1 MSQMQFREE
10 PDDSTGIPEGVTTP
24 DGRETYHHQNHQ
36 MELNT
41 STLLPPGTIRQN
53 IKFEM
58 VNAIYLG

>member
-10 PDDSTGIPEGVTTP
+10 PDDLTGIPEGVTTP
-24 DGRETYHHQNHQ
+24 DGRKICHHQNHQ

-41 STLLPPGTIRQN
+41 STLLPLGTAQQN
-53 IKFEM
+53 TKFEM